1 MSKGLKR
8 SLLSALVASGIG
20 LFALAIATTVSVAT
34 SSDAT
39 AGSAVVGRQIGNSRI
54 DASKAPDSD
63 SLAWRR
69 RYHRRHGWRYI

>member
-1 MSKGLKR
+1 MSKGLKQ
-8 SLLSALVASGIG
+8 SLLSALVATGLG
-20 LFALAIATTVSVAT
+20 LFALAIATTVSVAA

-39 AGSAVVGRQIGNSRI
+39 AGTAVVGKQIGNSGVG
-54 DASKAPDSD
+54 ASKAPDSD